1 MNIEH
6 FETLLRDKEREIQDN
21 LRELESE
28 ARASGESEVREPIDD
43 ATASQGM
50 SESFE
55 EGALVSRRPSKC
67 VTRCTVLERGPTV
80 NALCVDA
87 RLSARGSKLFHER
100 RTAWRIRRS
109 RTASRLITE
118 ACRL

>member
-67 VTRCTVLERGPTV
+67 VTRCSVLKRGPTV

-87 RLSARGSKLFHER
+87 RLSARARSCSMDAVLPGGSG
-100 RTAWRIRRS
+100 
-109 RTASRLITE
+109 E
-118 ACRL
+118 AGLQAGS

>member
-67 VTRCTVLERGPTV
+67 VTRCSRIEEGTYGKCAVCGRQIER
-80 NALCVDA
+80 A
-87 RLSARGSKLFHER
+87 RL
-100 RTAWRIRRS
+100 
-109 RTASRLITE
+109 E
-118 ACRL
+118 AVP